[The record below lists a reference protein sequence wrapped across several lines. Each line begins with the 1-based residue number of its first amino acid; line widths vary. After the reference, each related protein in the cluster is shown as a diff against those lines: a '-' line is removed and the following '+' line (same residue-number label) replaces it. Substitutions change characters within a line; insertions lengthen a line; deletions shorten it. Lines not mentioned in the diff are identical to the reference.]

1 VPFKIK
7 IKLISVIVIS
17 KRTNIIIQFMI
28 IKKYKTNLQNG
39 MMNILK
45 ISQKINKNRL
55 YNKKMF
61 KKLEN

>member
-1 VPFKIK
+1 
-7 IKLISVIVIS
+7 
-17 KRTNIIIQFMI
+17 MI